1 MQVQTSV
8 CCFCNLQKE
17 GRKGRER
24 RRKRRK
30 NILQHHTP
38 VTKPTHQPTSQARAL
53 GRVCLGWVC
62 LGWGLPRPGLSGL
75 GLSRLGFASA
85 GFVWA
90 GFASAGVCLG
100 WGLPR
105 PGLSGL
111 GLSRLGFASAGV
123 CLGRVCLGWV
133 CLGWGLPP
141 GAAAFR
147 LSSLP
152 LVLEAT
158 GVASE
163 LTGGPAPPS
172 LRPSSVS
179 EDSGSSLNPSRPV
192 GPHRVQETYHHV
204 CK

>member
-8 CCFCNLQKE
+8 CCFCTLQKE

-38 VTKPTHQPTSQARAL
+38 VTKPTHQPKNQARAL
-53 GRVCLGWVC
+53 GRVCLGWAC
-62 LGWGLPRPGLSGL
+62 LGRGLPRPGLSGL
-75 GLSRLGFASA
+75 GLPGPGFA
-85 GFVWA
+85 W
-90 GFASAGVCLG
+90 AGVCLG
-100 WGLPR
+100 WDLPR

-111 GLSRLGFASAGV
+111 GFAWAGVCLSRV
-123 CLGRVCLGWV
+123 CLGRVCLGW
-133 CLGWGLPP
+133 GLP
-141 GAAAFR
+141 R
-147 LSSLP
+147 LGLAPRGSRLLSLP
-152 LVLEAT
+152 LVLEAS
-158 GVASE
+158 GVGSE
-163 LTGGPAPPS
+163 LTGGPALPS

>member
-8 CCFCNLQKE
+8 CCFCTLQKE

-38 VTKPTHQPTSQARAL
+38 VTKPTHQPKNQARAL
-53 GRVCLGWVC
+53 GRVCLGWAC
-62 LGWGLPRPGLSGL
+62 LGRGLPRPGLSGL
-75 GLSRLGFASA
+75 GLPGPGFA
-85 GFVWA
+85 W
-90 GFASAGVCLG
+90 AGVCL
-100 WGLPR
+100 
-105 PGLSGL
+105 
-111 GLSRLGFASAGV
+111 SRV
-123 CLGRVCLGWV
+123 CLGRVCLGW
-133 CLGWGLPP
+133 GLP
-141 GAAAFR
+141 R
-147 LSSLP
+147 LGLAPRGSRLLSLP
-152 LVLEAT
+152 LVLEAS
-158 GVASE
+158 GVGSE
-163 LTGGPAPPS
+163 LTGGPALPS